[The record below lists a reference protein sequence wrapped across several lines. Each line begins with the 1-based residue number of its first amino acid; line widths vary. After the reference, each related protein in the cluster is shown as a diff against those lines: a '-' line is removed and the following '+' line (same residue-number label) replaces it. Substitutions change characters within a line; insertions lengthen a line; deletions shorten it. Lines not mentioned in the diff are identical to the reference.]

1 MKFISEYRDSIQ
13 ILAIS
18 EIIHKVSKKNICI
31 MEVCGSHTMAIHRFG
46 IKGLLPANIKLVSGP
61 GCPVC
66 VTAIDYIDKAIAVSR
81 IKNSIITTFG
91 DLIKVPGSY
100 SSLEKEK
107 ASGADIQMV
116 YSILESLDI
125 AKYNPD
131 KKIVFLAIG
140 FETTTPATA
149 AGILKAAELKLNN
162 FSVLC
167 SHKVMPPPMKA
178 IIEEGINVDG
188 FLAPGH
194 VSVITG
200 TEMYNFIVNKFH
212 KGVVIAG
219 FEPLDI
225 LQSVYML
232 VQQFESNNPKV
243 EIQYSRVVKPEGNS
257 KARLAVEKVFE
268 ATDANWRGF
277 GIIPKSALKIRPAFT
292 KFDTEKVFTIQI
304 EDPKE
309 PKGCICGQ
317 VLKGLKAP
325 ADCKLYGKVCT
336 PENPTGAC
344 MVSLEGACNVF
355 YRYGNE

>member
-1 MKFISEYRDSIQ
+1 MKFISEYRDSKQIQ
-13 ILAIS
+13 ELS
-18 EIIHKVSKKNICI
+18 EIIHKVSKKFICI

-46 IKGLLPANIKLVSGP
+46 IKGLLPPNIKLISGP

-81 IKNSIITTFG
+81 IQDTIITTFG

-107 ASGADIQMV
+107 ARGADIRMV

-125 AKYNPD
+125 AKINPE

-149 AGILKAAELKLNN
+149 AGILKAKELKLNN

-167 SHKVMPPPMKA
+167 SHKIMPPPMEA
-178 IIEEGINVDG
+178 IIEEGIKVDG

-200 TEMYNFIVNKFH
+200 IEMYRFIAEKFR
-212 KGVVIAG
+212 KGVVVAG
-219 FEPLDI
+219 FEPTDI

-232 VQQFESNNPKV
+232 VQQLEKNDPKV
-243 EIQYSRVVKPEGNS
+243 EIQYSRVVKPEGNP
-257 KARLAVEKVFE
+257 KARLAVKRVFE
-268 ATDANWRGF
+268 TTDANWRGL
-277 GIIPKSALKIRPAFT
+277 GVIPKSALKIKTEFSH
-292 KFDTEKVFTIQI
+292 FDAEKVFDIQI
-304 EDPKE
+304 EIPKE

-317 VLKGLKAP
+317 VLKGLKSP
-325 ADCKLYGKVCT
+325 SECKLFGKACT
-336 PENPTGAC
+336 PENPIGAC
-344 MVSLEGACNVF
+344 MVSAEGACNVF
-355 YRYGNE
+355 YRFG